1 MVNAEPLLK
10 VENLKKYYPVKS
22 GFFNKAKKYVRA
34 VDDVSFEVFPGET
47 IGVVGESGCGKSTL
61 AKTLLRL
68 IDSTSGHIFYDNTDL
83 NSLSNLQMREVRK
96 NLQFIFQDPY
106 SSLNPRKTVEKIIEE
121 PLVNLTDYSSKE
133 RKEII
138 RKTIKEVGLDTH
150 HLNRY
155 PHEFSGG
162 QRQRIGIAR
171 ALAVRPKFII
181 CDEPVSAL
189 DVSIQAQ
196 ILNLLKK
203 LQKEYQLTY
212 LFISHDLGVVRHFC
226 NRIIVMYLGKI
237 VEVGDKESIFN
248 NPTHPYTK
256 SILSAVPSIYHK
268 RDRIIL
274 KGEVPSPIN
283 PPSGCPFHTRCPEA
297 TSACSQTEQR
307 LEKIGDNH
315 FVACHVM
322 GQGDRFAVPERE
334 RTVPRST

>member
-1 MVNAEPLLK
+1 MVNTEPLLK

-22 GFFNKAKKYVRA
+22 GFLNKAKKYVRA
-34 VDDVSFEVFPGET
+34 VDDVSFDVFPGET

-83 NSLSNLQMREVRK
+83 NTLSNLQMREVRK

-237 VEVGDKESIFN
+237 VEVGDKESLFK

-307 LEKIGDNH
+307 LERIGENH
-315 FVACHVM
+315 FVACHVN
-322 GQGDRFAVPERE
+322 GVNTRE
-334 RTVPRST
+334 

>member
-22 GFFNKAKKYVRA
+22 GFFKKAKKYVRA

-68 IDSTSGHIFYDNTDL
+68 IDSTSGQIYYNNTDL
-83 NSLSNLQMREVRK
+83 NSLSNRQIREVRK

-106 SSLNPRKTVEKIIEE
+106 SSLNPRKTVEKILEE
-121 PLVNLTDYSSKE
+121 PLINLTDYSSKE
-133 RKEII
+133 RKDII
-138 RKTIKEVGLDTH
+138 LKTIKEVGLDTH
-150 HLNRY
+150 HLTRY

-171 ALAVRPKFII
+171 ALTVRPKFII

-196 ILNLLKK
+196 IINLLKK

-237 VEVGDKESIFN
+237 VEVGDKESLFN

-268 RDRIIL
+268 RERIIL

-297 TSACSQTEQR
+297 TTACSQMEQS
-307 LEKIGDNH
+307 LERIGENH
-315 FVACHVM
+315 FVACHLK
-322 GQGDRFAVPERE
+322 G
-334 RTVPRST
+334 